1 MTPPVTDKPDT
12 PNVVVSIN
20 TIPCEIHLD
29 ILYHLLLPFAQ
40 RLFDTNRRIIALGRK
55 TVIHDWIMN
64 IGSTIAEGVRAYC
77 LASPMAYACWKGN
90 RRVLLQRVANTLLQQ
105 THHHVEAARREG
117 VRRRMRMAIWKAVS
131 VVGAS
136 KFAEDRF
143 RVEQMNDK
151 DLKFQHEWEGVRENV
166 IRILPWCK
174 DRPLFNL

>member
-12 PNVVVSIN
+12 PNLVVSIT

-40 RLFDTNRRIIALGRK
+40 RLFHTNRRVIWDGLK
-55 TVIHDWIMN
+55 TFDDWAIN
-64 IGSTIAEGVRAYC
+64 VGSTIAEGVRAYC

-117 VRRRMRMAIWKAVS
+117 VRKRMRMAIWKAVS

-143 RVEQMNDK
+143 RFEEMNDK
-151 DLKFQHEWEGVRENV
+151 HLKFQHKLEGLRENL
-166 IRILPWCK
+166 IRILPLGK
-174 DRPLFNL
+174 HRPLFNL